1 MGKSGIKIRK
11 FKLFTAT
18 VQPALMS
25 RTGLSAI
32 LVNILFITEKPPRI
46 DFTCSLC

>member
-1 MGKSGIKIRK
+1 MGKSGIKNKKI
-11 FKLFTAT
+11 KLFTAT